1 MGLHYGL
8 GYYYWHTVYVL
19 HILPIKMYYC
29 TMMMTVNQTETP
41 VIMGCQSPKVLVVL
55 DGTV

>member
-1 MGLHYGL
+1 
-8 GYYYWHTVYVL
+8 
-19 HILPIKMYYC
+19 MYYC